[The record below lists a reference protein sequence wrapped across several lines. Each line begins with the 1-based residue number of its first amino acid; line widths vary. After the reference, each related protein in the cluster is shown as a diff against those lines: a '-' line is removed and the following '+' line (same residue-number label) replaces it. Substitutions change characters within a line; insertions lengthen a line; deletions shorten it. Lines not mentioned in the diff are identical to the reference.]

1 MSNNRAEV
9 IAAASLAKLMAGELH
24 QVDQMSIEGNPSR
37 RANQIDM
44 NRFVA
49 PLIGNQNIPQPRNFT
64 YVDESL
70 VQSMVPDS
78 SIGSRPAPPDLI
90 PMPAG
95 YESKPQLPQSVLQV
109 PSEQPLGPTRQ
120 LPPQPAN
127 PIALGVGMDDVT
139 KGNIASIANNLVL
152 LRKDFAKV
160 LGPLLSFLKQQEPV
174 MLNETK
180 RVDISSL
187 TPLVGMIDSFT
198 RETVPDGKG
207 GSVVVDS
214 YKEPQQVSKK
224 KGK

>member
-1 MSNNRAEV
+1 MSNNRGEV

-24 QVDQMSIEGNPSR
+24 QVDQMSIDGNPSR

-49 PLIGNQNIPQPRNFT
+49 PLIGNQSNQQPRNFA
-64 YVDESL
+64 YVDEAL

-78 SIGSRPAPPDLI
+78 TIGSRPAPPDLI
-90 PMPAG
+90 PMPPG

-160 LGPLLSFLKQQEPV
+160 LGPLLSFLKQHEPP

-187 TPLVGMIDSFT
+187 TPLVGMIDSFDVACD
-198 RETVPDGKG
+198 TVR
-207 GSVVVDS
+207 
-214 YKEPQQVSKK
+214 KEVAEARMPSSKK